1 MMTSESQKLD
11 RVRRRI
17 VGLRA
22 LARNNSNENEAQAAA
37 TMADKLADEYNLDL
51 PQESTTRET
60 QGFNEATARAT
71 AEWHAGAMSK
81 MMADLMD
88 AFKNC
93 VRRGSQSTVDF
104 GRSTVDF
111 GRAARNMA
119 DIFGASIPSPVP
131 PKRPPKITIT
141 EHPTTD
147 DTRKFVWKCPSCGG
161 VAHLTFSNEAI
172 AEHRRL
178 FGEDLMREVFE
189 TMARKP
195 GSWRCIGCAAG
206 TMKVKPSNRRDPD
219 ECLWPDDGDDS

>member
-37 TMADKLADEYNLDL
+37 TMADRLAAEYNLDL

-71 AEWHAGAMSK
+71 AEWHAGAMSE

-88 AFKNC
+88 ALKNG
-93 VRRGSQSTVDF
+93 VRRASQSTVDL
-104 GRSTVDF
+104 GRV
-111 GRAARNMA
+111 ARNMA

-147 DTRKFVWKCPSCGG
+147 NTREFVWKCPSCGG

-172 AEHRRL
+172 RAHQR
-178 FGEDLMREVFE
+178 DLVRETFD

-206 TMKVKPSNRRDPD
+206 TMKVKPSNRRDLD